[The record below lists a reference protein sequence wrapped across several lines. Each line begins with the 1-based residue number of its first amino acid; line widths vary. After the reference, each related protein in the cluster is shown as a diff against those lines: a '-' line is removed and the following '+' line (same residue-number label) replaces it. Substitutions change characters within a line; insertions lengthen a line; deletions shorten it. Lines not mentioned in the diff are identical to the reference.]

1 MPLADA
7 VTLVFYLCKN
17 LNKALSWRLPGAC
30 LVRGGVVLARGA
42 VSRAVVRGWGYTCGP
57 MAVAQHSYAE
67 QEWGNCE
74 YVQCYVKAAA
84 FQK

>member
-7 VTLVFYLCKN
+7 VTLVFFLCKN
-17 LNKALSWRLPGAC
+17 LNKALSWRLLGAC
-30 LVRGGVVLARGA
+30 LVWGGVVLVGGA
-42 VSRAVVRGWGYTCGP
+42 VSGAVVRGWGYMGGP

-74 YVQCYVKAAA
+74 YVQRYVKAAA
-84 FQK
+84 FKK